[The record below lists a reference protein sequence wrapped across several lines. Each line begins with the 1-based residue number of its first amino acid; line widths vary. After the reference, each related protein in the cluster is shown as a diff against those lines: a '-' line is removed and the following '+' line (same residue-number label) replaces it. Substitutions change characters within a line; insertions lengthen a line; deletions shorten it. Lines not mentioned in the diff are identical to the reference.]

1 MTAPPSSPSTA
12 AAPTVVPAPAS
23 NVSDSAR
30 NAAKADL
37 QAQLA
42 HVDAVVAAA
51 RARLPAGTSAMAMK
65 EEVQRGIDEVTL
77 WR

>member
-1 MTAPPSSPSTA
+1 M
-12 AAPTVVPAPAS
+12 S
-23 NVSDSAR
+23 NGAR

-51 RARLPAGTSAMAMK
+51 RARLPGGTSAMVIK
-65 EEVQRGIDEVTL
+65 EEVQKGIDEVTPRGVDGL
-77 WR
+77 GLAAKRA